1 MVVNQGHQGETILS
15 RVGHFFRKRSIFGSL
30 LLFFG
35 GILLSG
41 EGVYGAPPHLSLGAL
56 ERKAEAGDLPA
67 MVRLGMRFDYGQ
79 KGASHDLGKA
89 IFWYRK
95 AALGGDPSAMM
106 LLSQRYEIGRGVPQ
120 DDHRALKWLVRAARK
135 GYPPAEDA
143 LGDRYAGGQGVP
155 KNDREAVRWYLRAG
169 SHGYGESQDLLGE
182 RYETGQ
188 GVPKNLEK
196 AAMWYLRAAKD
207 AGNPDAFARLGY
219 FSEKGLGG
227 LKKSPREAWFWYSLA
242 KDTSLSA
249 RKALD
254 RLGRGLSEA
263 DKTRAWKKKTEFLAR
278 YRGRWNRWVM
288 RP

>member
-1 MVVNQGHQGETILS
+1 MFVNQGGKILS
-15 RVGHFFRKRSIFGSL
+15 RVGRFFRKRSVFAIL
-30 LLFFG
+30 LLSFG
-35 GILLSG
+35 GGLLPG
-41 EGVYGAPPHLSLGAL
+41 AGVYGASQDPSLGAL

-67 MVRLGMRFDYGQ
+67 MVRLGMRLDYGQ
-79 KGASHDLGKA
+79 KGASRDLGKA

-120 DDHRALKWLVRAARK
+120 DDTRALKWLVRSARK

-143 LGDRYAGGQGVP
+143 LGDRYAAGQGVP
-155 KNDREAVRWYLRAG
+155 KDDRKAVRWYFLAG
-169 SHGYGESQDLLGE
+169 SHGYGESQDLLGQ

-188 GVPKNLEK
+188 GVPKNLGK
-196 AAMWYLRAAKD
+196 AVMWYLRAAKD
-207 AGNPDAFARLGY
+207 SGNADAFARLGY

-242 KDTSLSA
+242 KGTDLSA

-254 RLGRGLSEA
+254 RLGRRLSEA
-263 DKTRAWKKKTEFLAR
+263 EKTWAWKKKTEFLAR
-278 YRGRWNRWVM
+278 YRSRWNRWIL